1 MSSWCPSGR
10 RAVSTVAAR
19 GVDRVDRVLIL
30 LPPSEGKTAPASGRP
45 LDLSGLVLADDPDV
59 TAARAEMLE
68 RLVEVSGRADAL
80 EILGVGPGL
89 AEEVA
94 ANRTLAKN
102 PAAAAHRVYT
112 GVLFDALDYPSL
124 PAAARTRA
132 RRDALVFS
140 ALFGVTSLGDAV
152 PAHRLS
158 VGAKL
163 PDMPGLGAWWKK
175 RLTPALDALAEEV
188 GGPVV
193 DCRSGGYAA
202 QWKAPAERT
211 VAVDVFQMKA
221 GRRTVVSHFAKH
233 TRGLVAREL
242 LAAPAAQVRTLER
255 AVAVVE
261 AAGSAEGPH
270 DWTVELVEPT
280 ARKAGAL
287 QVVLPER

>member
-1 MSSWCPSGR
+1 
-10 RAVSTVAAR
+10 
-19 GVDRVDRVLIL
+19 VDGVLIL

-45 LDLSGLVLADDPDV
+45 LDLSCLVMADDPDV
-59 TAARAEMLE
+59 TAARTEMLA
-68 RLVEVSGRADAL
+68 RLAEVSGREDAL
-80 EILGVGPGL
+80 EVLGVGASL
-89 AEEVA
+89 ADEVA
-94 ANRTLAKN
+94 ANRTMRQN

-112 GVLFDALDYPSL
+112 GVLFDALDYGSL

-132 RRDALVFS
+132 RSRALVFS
-140 ALFGVTSLGDAV
+140 ALFGATSLGDAI
-152 PAHRLS
+152 PAYRLS
-158 VGAKL
+158 IGAKL
-163 PDMPGLGAWWKK
+163 PDMPGLGTWWKR
-175 RLTPALDALAEEV
+175 RLTPALDALAEEA
-188 GGPVV
+188 GGPIV

-202 QWKAPAERT
+202 QWKAPAGRT

-242 LAAPAAQVRTLER
+242 LAAPAAQVRTLEK

-261 AAGSAEGPH
+261 KAGGPDGPH

-280 ARKAGAL
+280 ARKAGSL

>member
-1 MSSWCPSGR
+1 M
-10 RAVSTVAAR
+10 
-19 GVDRVDRVLIL
+19 LIL

-45 LDLSGLVLADDPDV
+45 LNLSELALAGDPDV

-68 RLVEVSGRADAL
+68 RLAEVSGREDAL
-80 EILGVGPGL
+80 EVLGVGRSL

-94 ANRTLAKN
+94 ANRTVEQN
-102 PAAAAHRVYT
+102 PAATAHRVYT
-112 GVLFDALDYPSL
+112 GVLFDALDYASL

-132 RRDALVFS
+132 RRSALVFS
-140 ALFGVTSLGDAV
+140 ALFGATSLGDAI
-152 PAHRLS
+152 PAYRLP
-158 VGAKL
+158 VGARL
-163 PDMPGLGAWWKK
+163 PDMPGLGAWWRK
-175 RLTPALDALAEEV
+175 RLSPALDALAEEA

-202 QWKAPAERT
+202 QWKAPAQRT

-242 LAAPAAQVRTLER
+242 LAAPAAQVRTLEK

-261 AAGSAEGPH
+261 KAGSAEGPH
-270 DWTVELVEPT
+270 DWMVELVEPT
-280 ARKAGAL
+280 AKKAGSL